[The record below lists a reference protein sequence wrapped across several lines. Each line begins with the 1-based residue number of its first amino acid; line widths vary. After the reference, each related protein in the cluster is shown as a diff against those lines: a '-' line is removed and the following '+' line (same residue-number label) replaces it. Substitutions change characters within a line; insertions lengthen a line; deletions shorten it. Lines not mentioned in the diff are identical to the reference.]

1 MLVLGLWPILVVVA
15 LDLDLGIL
23 LLLVQLLLLALL
35 HCLMLLLLVLIL
47 HLLRVVWWK
56 LKSLW
61 RLGFCVLLA
70 RQGKSTALEASC
82 GARTKLLLDELLRT
96 NRTST
101 LSTVDL

>member
-1 MLVLGLWPILVVVA
+1 MLVLGLCPILVVVA

-61 RLGFCVLLA
+61 RLRFRVLLA
-70 RQGKSTALEASC
+70 RQGKTSTLEASC
-82 GARTKLLLDELLRT
+82 GARTELLLNELLRT
-96 NRTST
+96 NCTST
-101 LSTVDL
+101 LSTIDL